1 MFDYHQQLTHYL
13 MMFLVEVEYDYEA
26 ELQDELTIHAG
37 DILTSVKQMSGGWW
51 EGVLKGKR
59 GLFPEN
65 FVKVRNRKFLK
76 WLRFGKK
83 SFVSMHCN
91 KSIA

>member
-1 MFDYHQQLTHYL
+1 M
-13 MMFLVEVEYDYEA
+13 EVEYDYEA
-26 ELQDELTIHAG
+26 ELQDELTIQSG

-65 FVKVRNRKFLK
+65 FVKVRGYKLLSYHAQN
-76 WLRFGKK
+76 
-83 SFVSMHCN
+83 FVYIIPGGNMYCVT
-91 KSIA
+91 

>member
-1 MFDYHQQLTHYL
+1 M
-13 MMFLVEVEYDYEA
+13 EVEYDYEA
-26 ELQDELTIHAG
+26 ELQDELTIQSG

-65 FVKVRNRKFLK
+65 FVKVRCYKLLSYHSQQFNVFDIGGNMYCVTCHLSVSTGVKNR
-76 WLRFGKK
+76 
-83 SFVSMHCN
+83 
-91 KSIA
+91 

>member
-1 MFDYHQQLTHYL
+1 MFA
-13 MMFLVEVEYDYEA
+13 VEVEYDYEA
-26 ELQDELTIHAG
+26 ELQDELTIHVG

-65 FVKVRNRKFLK
+65 FVKVRGYKLLSYLAHNVFDTGRKYVLLHLTSF
-76 WLRFGKK
+76 RFYR
-83 SFVSMHCN
+83 C
-91 KSIA
+91 

>member
-1 MFDYHQQLTHYL
+1 M
-13 MMFLVEVEYDYEA
+13 EVEYDYEA
-26 ELQDELTIHAG
+26 ELQDELTIQSG

-65 FVKVRNRKFLK
+65 FVKVRGYKPYIIHNSLCILFDIGGNMYCVTCHLSVSTGVKNR
-76 WLRFGKK
+76 
-83 SFVSMHCN
+83 
-91 KSIA
+91 

>member
-1 MFDYHQQLTHYL
+1 M
-13 MMFLVEVEYDYEA
+13 EVEYDYEA
-26 ELQDELTIHAG
+26 ELQDELTIQSG

-65 FVKVRNRKFLK
+65 FVKVRGYKLLSYLAQKFLIP
-76 WLRFGKK
+76 GGNMYC
-83 SFVSMHCN
+83 VT
-91 KSIA
+91 

>member
-1 MFDYHQQLTHYL
+1 M
-13 MMFLVEVEYDYEA
+13 EVEYDYEA
-26 ELQDELTIHAG
+26 ELQDELTIQSG

-65 FVKVRNRKFLK
+65 FVKVRGYKLLSYLAQKFGRKHV
-76 WLRFGKK
+76 LRHLT
-83 SFVSMHCN
+83 SFRFYRC
-91 KSIA
+91 

>member
-1 MFDYHQQLTHYL
+1 MNNIYL
-13 MMFLVEVEYDYEA
+13 EKYLRFVEIVVASNTFSITVLVEVEYDYEA

-65 FVKVRNRKFLK
+65 FVKVRIREVLK
-76 WLRFGKK
+76 W
-83 SFVSMHCN
+83 
-91 KSIA
+91 

>member
-1 MFDYHQQLTHYL
+1 MRLILKKKLIFQNIELFHFNQIDHIK
-13 MMFLVEVEYDYEA
+13 MIAVEVEYDYEA

-65 FVKVRNRKFLK
+65 FVKVLFY
-76 WLRFGKK
+76 
-83 SFVSMHCN
+83 
-91 KSIA
+91 I

>member
-1 MFDYHQQLTHYL
+1 M
-13 MMFLVEVEYDYEA
+13 EVEYDYEA
-26 ELQDELTIHAG
+26 ELQDELTIQSG

-65 FVKVRNRKFLK
+65 FVKVGCYKFLSYHSQQ
-76 WLRFGKK
+76 FNVFDIGGNMYC
-83 SFVSMHCN
+83 VT
-91 KSIA
+91 

>member
-1 MFDYHQQLTHYL
+1 M
-13 MMFLVEVEYDYEA
+13 EVEYDYEA

-51 EGVLKGKR
+51 EGVHKGKR

-65 FVKVRNRKFLK
+65 FVKVCVFL
-76 WLRFGKK
+76 
-83 SFVSMHCN
+83 
-91 KSIA
+91 

>member
-1 MFDYHQQLTHYL
+1 M
-13 MMFLVEVEYDYEA
+13 EVEYDYEA
-26 ELQDELTIHAG
+26 ELQDELTIQSG

-65 FVKVRNRKFLK
+65 FVKVRGYKLLSYHAQNFVYIMFDTGRKHV
-76 WLRFGKK
+76 LRHLT
-83 SFVSMHCN
+83 SFRSYRC
-91 KSIA
+91 

>member
-1 MFDYHQQLTHYL
+1 MFS
-13 MMFLVEVEYDYEA
+13 VEVEYDYEA

-65 FVKVRNRKFLK
+65 FVKVNFYKLMKRRKDFIIQ
-76 WLRFGKK
+76 
-83 SFVSMHCN
+83 FVYMHSN
-91 KSIA
+91 KSIASI

>member
-1 MFDYHQQLTHYL
+1 

-65 FVKVRNRKFLK
+65 FVKVNFYKFLK
-76 WLRFGKK
+76 RRKDLK
-83 SFVSMHCN
+83 FVYMHLN
-91 KSIA
+91 KSIASI

>member
-1 MFDYHQQLTHYL
+1 MFA
-13 MMFLVEVEYDYEA
+13 VEVEYDYEA

-51 EGVLKGKR
+51 EGVLKGKK

-65 FVKVRNRKFLK
+65 FVKVSWLSTSCQYRLK
-76 WLRFGKK
+76 YRIYKNCLHSFILKCIASIDRF
-83 SFVSMHCN
+83 
-91 KSIA
+91 

>member
-1 MFDYHQQLTHYL
+1 
-13 MMFLVEVEYDYEA
+13 MFLVEVEYDYEA

-76 WLRFGKK
+76 WLRFGTKILFPCTAINQLRK
-83 SFVSMHCN
+83 LNVLTGVKVN
-91 KSIA
+91 